1 MKVVWSWLKDYVDL
15 AGVSPD
21 ELAERW
27 TLAGLEVEGIE
38 KIGDWWDRERL
49 LVGQVVRVLPHPNA
63 DRLVLADVDYGAGE
77 PHRVVT
83 GAPNLLYLREA
94 GELERPLKV
103 VFAREGVTLYDG
115 HAEGWVWMTLKGR
128 PVRGVMSD
136 AMVCSAKEIGLSED
150 HDGILLLP
158 DDSPV
163 GASLVDVLGDTV
175 IEVAVL
181 ANMARCLSLVG
192 VARESAAI
200 LERPFRAPE
209 PALARAATALGEL
222 GELGE
227 LVAVAIDDPDLCP
240 RYTARVIR
248 DVQVGPSPAWLAR
261 RLTLAGMR
269 PISNV
274 VDITNYVMLEWGQP
288 LHAFDHDALVA
299 RAGGGRPQITVR
311 RARPGEGMTSLDGV
325 QRSFDADTLLITDAA
340 GPLAIAGV
348 MGGAQTEVTGAT
360 TNLLLE
366 AAAFDLI
373 NVRRT
378 SKAQKLMSE
387 SALRFGRGVP
397 PVLAETGS
405 LRAAELLAELAGG
418 RVVAGSVDAYPRPQE
433 PVTVSLPAGEIRRL
447 LGLYIAPETAAEIL
461 RRLEFTVQPQ
471 PDGGLVATVPL
482 HRLDVGHGVDLVEE
496 VARIHGYDQLPE
508 TLLADPLPPQRE
520 NPRLALEETTRDA
533 LVAAGLQ
540 EIVSYR
546 LVSAA
551 REALLVPER
560 AVDASGYVTLA
571 NPISPERA
579 VLRRSILTGL
589 LEAAL
594 RNIHQA
600 ERVALFEVG
609 HVYHALPG
617 ALPDEPERLGLLL
630 TGAATIASWRRDT
643 TRTLDFYD
651 AKGAVAG
658 LLAHLG
664 QDVTWQPGQHP
675 SLHPGRTAELLLPDG
690 RSLGHVGELHPAVS
704 AAWDLGEAPVAVADL
719 DLEALLAQGEARRV
733 FQPFSSYPAVREDL
747 AVVVDEALPA
757 EAVAS
762 VIRRAGGKLLVE
774 LTLFDVYRGAQV
786 GAGKK
791 SLAWALAFQAPD
803 KTLTGEAVTGLRTR
817 ISKALER
824 ELGGEIRSK

>member
-15 AGVSPD
+15 AGISPD
-21 ELAERW
+21 EMAERW
-27 TLAGLEVEGIE
+27 TLAGLEAEGIE

-49 LVGQVVRVLPHPNA
+49 VVGQVVRVLPHPNA

-83 GAPNLLYLREA
+83 GAPNLLHLREA

-136 AMVCSAKEIGLSED
+136 AMVCSAKEIGLSGD
-150 HDGILLLP
+150 HDGILILP
-158 DDSPV
+158 DDSPL
-163 GASLVDVLGDTV
+163 GAPLVDVLGDTV

-209 PALARAATALGEL
+209 PAVATLTGALGEL
-222 GELGE
+222 VE
-227 LVAVAIDDPDLCP
+227 VAIDDPDLCP

-248 DVQVGPSPAWLAR
+248 DVRVGPSPAWLAR

-288 LHAFDHDALVA
+288 LHAFDYDALVE
-299 RAGGGRPQITVR
+299 RAGGGRPTITVR
-311 RARPGEGMTSLDGV
+311 RARAGEGMTTLDDV
-325 QRSFDADTLLITDAA
+325 KRSFDADTLLITDAA

-348 MGGAQTEVTGAT
+348 MGGAATEVTDGTA
-360 TNLLLE
+360 NLLLE
-366 AAAFDLI
+366 SAAFDLI

-405 LRAAELLAELAGG
+405 LRAAELLHDLAGG
-418 RVVAGSVDAYPRPQE
+418 QVVAGLVDAYPRPQE
-433 PVTVSLPAGEIRRL
+433 AVTVSLPAGEIRRL
-447 LGLYIAPETAAEIL
+447 LGLYVPPETAAEIL

-482 HRLDVGHGVDLVEE
+482 HRLDIGHGVDLVEE

-520 NPRLALEETTRDA
+520 NPRLALEEATRDV

-540 EIVSYR
+540 EVVSLR
-546 LVSAA
+546 MVSTA
-551 REALLVPER
+551 REALLLPER
-560 AVDASGYVTLA
+560 AIDAAGYVTLA
-571 NPISPERA
+571 NPVSPERS

-589 LEAAL
+589 LEAAV
-594 RNIHQA
+594 RNIHQY
-600 ERVALFEVG
+600 ERVAHFEVG
-609 HVYHALPG
+609 HVYHAVPD

-630 TGAATIASWRRDT
+630 TGAAATSSWRRDT
-643 TRTLDFYD
+643 GRALDFYD

-658 LLAHLG
+658 LLDHFA

-675 SLHPGRTAELLLPDG
+675 SLHPGRTAELLLADG
-690 RSLGHVGELHPAVS
+690 TSLGHVGELHPAVR
-704 AAWDLGEAPVAVADL
+704 AAWELGEAPVAVADL
-719 DLEALLAQGEARRV
+719 DLDALLAHAVAQRV

-747 AVVVDEALPA
+747 ALVVDEAVSA
-757 EAVAS
+757 DAVAS
-762 VIRRAGGKLLVE
+762 VIRRAGGTLLVG

-791 SLAWALAFQAPD
+791 SLAFALVFQAAD
-803 KTLTGEAVTGLRTR
+803 KTLTGEAVAGLRHR
-817 ISKALER
+817 IGKALER
-824 ELGGEIRSK
+824 EVGGEIRSK